1 MFTVRSTEQPGKQ
14 RGIVTIMMAI
24 ALISILMMAGLA
36 FGVSQVSLDR
46 TRLQN
51 VLDATA
57 LGAARVL
64 NLTGNEVSATTAA
77 SELFGEQT
85 DASALGNGD
94 FTGASFDLEFSQ
106 PNSLGVNTFVRVYLD
121 SAHLVTNPAMGLFGP
136 GTSLPVNTTA
146 MAGPSAVL
154 TTANVVPILV
164 CGNPAPPAGTFW
176 GFTIDALIA
185 LTVPAPGTLLY
196 PPIIPATNYVQILP
210 PSPLGGDL
218 AGMIAGAY
226 DGNIAIGDVP
236 ITIAGAGVNANAVF
250 NGINTRFGQYA
261 GTVAGMGAIYPPDLV
276 LTPGPYAAYHAA
288 YNLPFIAAGAPER
301 RVLVV
306 PIGDCTGLSD
316 GANNAVPILGLGCF
330 LLEAPLLPL
339 PPLPPPSP
347 PIAIAGYFIANCNGK
362 GTPGDGANPA
372 TPTIGPT
379 QIILYGDPDP
389 TQWGS

>member
-1 MFTVRSTEQPGKQ
+1 MFTVRSIEQPGKQ
-14 RGIVTIMMAI
+14 RGVVIIMTAIV
-24 ALISILMMAGLA
+24 LISILMMAGLA

-85 DASALGNGD
+85 NASALGNGD

-106 PNSLGVNTFVRVYLD
+106 PNALGVNTFVRVYLD

-164 CGNPAPPAGTFW
+164 CGDPAPPPPPAGATFW
-176 GFTIDALIA
+176 GFTIGAPVT
-185 LTVPAPGTLLY
+185 LTMPVTATPPAPPTSLA
-196 PPIIPATNYVQILP
+196 PNHVQILP
-210 PSPLGGDL
+210 PSPAGGDL
-218 AGMIAGAY
+218 TQMIAGAY
-226 DGNIAIGDVP
+226 DGNIAIGDTP
-236 ITIAGAGVNANAVF
+236 ITMAGVDADAVI

-261 GTVAGMGAIYPPDLV
+261 GTVAGMAATYPQDLAIIAPD
-276 LTPGPYAAYHAA
+276 YATYRAQ
-288 YNLPFIAAGAPER
+288 YNAPFLINGAPER

-306 PIGDCTGLSD
+306 PIGDCTGLSNE
-316 GANNAVPILGLGCF
+316 AANAVPILGLGCF
-330 LLEAPLLPL
+330 FLTAGPL
-339 PPLPPPSP
+339 PVGATTLL
-347 PIAIAGYFIANCNGK
+347 GEFIANCNGK
-362 GTPGDGANPA
+362 GAPGDGANPA